1 MRKQLYLRM
10 ESKISFKN
18 DYSEGA
24 HPKILET
31 LIQTNLVQEPGY
43 GADSI
48 CKQAKEYI
56 IKETGNPDSQI
67 FFVSGGTQANLL
79 VISHLLKPY
88 ESVIAAD
95 TGHIEVHETGAIENS
110 GHKIN
115 LIPSREGKINSVGI
129 QAIVDAHTDNH
140 MVKPAMVY
148 ISQCTELG
156 SIYSKA
162 ELLEISN
169 CCKSN
174 NLLLFIDGARLGTAL
189 TSSANDLTLKDIASL
204 SDVFYIGGTKN
215 GALLGEAIVFQDHK
229 LSQGFDYYLKQK
241 GALMAKGRV
250 LGAQFLALFKDNLF
264 YELGTHANVMASNL
278 ASAFK
283 TNGYAFA
290 TEPVSNQIFPIIP
303 LILAEKLAEKYEFY
317 IWQKL
322 DGQNVVIRLV
332 TSWATK
338 ESWIN
343 QFIEDIQ

>member
-1 MRKQLYLRM
+1 M

-56 IKETGNPDSQI
+56 IKETGNADSQI

-115 LIPSREGKINSVGI
+115 LIPNREGKINIEGI

-162 ELLEISN
+162 ELMEISN

-189 TSSANDLTLKDIASL
+189 TSSANDLTLKDIARL
-204 SDVFYIGGTKN
+204 ADVFYIGGTKN
-215 GALLGEAIVFQDHK
+215 GALLGEAIVFQNHK

-264 YELGTHANVMASNL
+264 YELGTHANVMAVKL

-283 TNGYAFA
+283 KNGYSFA
-290 TEPVSNQIFPIIP
+290 TEPASNQIFPIIP
-303 LILAEKLAEKYEFY
+303 LSLAEKLTEKYEFY

-322 DGQNVVIRLV
+322 DEQNVVIRLV